1 MGTMIPSVST
11 NSGGDA
17 TNQAIKSATRSGART
32 CVARASFGS
41 LCWRSSGEK
50 APQLVAIAPGYTT
63 IALMPCSLPSSASA
77 SVKPV
82 RPNLEAQYAEALAQ
96 PFFPA
101 TEETLT
107 IVPPPAS
114 RMNGKTALDSKNG
127 ALRFTESVRSQPST
141 SSSSTVPGVS
151 VPAALT
157 STSMRPK
164 ASTARSTAPAASS
177 SLARS
182 MGKVNARRPVC
193 ETSSLVLSSSSSL
206 LATSATSAP
215 ARARAIV
222 VALPSPL
229 LAPVTSAT
237 LPSRGRSPFTA
248 SLMLCHPPSDTM
260 RTMGKEAC
268 HVCELAAISE
278 VSGIADAFFCQRYC
292 NYTVAKG
299 WGPGTELGVGPFVSV
314 AATRS
319 RLPQVWLVSVY
330 GILITGGF
338 SSRLE
343 KGKLWRP

>member
-32 CVARASFGS
+32 CVAGASFGS

-63 IALMPCSLPSSASA
+63 IARMPCSLPSSASA

-114 RMNGKTALDSKNG
+114 RMCGKAALESEKG
-127 ALRFTESVRSQPST
+127 ARRFTASVRSQPST
-141 SSSSTVPGVS
+141 SSSSTVPGAS

-157 STSMRPK
+157 STSMCPK
-164 ASTARSTAPAASS
+164 ASTVRSTTSTGS
-177 SLARS
+177 TSLARS
-182 MGKVNARRPVC
+182 TGRFSTRRPVF
-193 ETSSLVLSSSSSL
+193 ETSSLVLSSSSRL
-206 LATSATSAP
+206 LAASATSAP
-215 ARARAIV
+215 ARASANA
-222 VALPSPL
+222 VAFPSPL

-237 LPSRGRSPFTA
+237 WPSSPPFSLPPA
-248 SLMLCHPPSDTM
+248 SLILRPPSFDVMET
-260 RTMGKEAC
+260 
-268 HVCELAAISE
+268 
-278 VSGIADAFFCQRYC
+278 
-292 NYTVAKG
+292 
-299 WGPGTELGVGPFVSV
+299 
-314 AATRS
+314 
-319 RLPQVWLVSVY
+319 LVSTTVNDGRGGRLTHHY
-330 GILITGGF
+330 LLARGGLPLFTENPRRLILGNSGLQWY
-338 SSRLE
+338 R
-343 KGKLWRP
+343 WD